1 MPLQSD
7 KLRLLRRIP
16 DIRFEEEPRGY
27 SKDQVDRVLANLA
40 PLADEI
46 ERLQARLS
54 EAENR
59 AAAAEARLVEARS
72 PSRAA
77 APDMPPA
84 PQPDFDETLRN
95 TLVSAQ
101 RQADTTIREAKEEAE
116 RLRTEAEFQSNALLA
131 DARDQ
136 SAEMTTEAVA
146 YRERLMSEAAAERA
160 RLLEEARE
168 EARKRLEAVE
178 TELSEAHDS
187 ERARLLG
194 QIAELEETHALLQQD
209 VHRFEEH
216 LAARSAQV
224 KAALEDIS
232 IVLED
237 PQRLRSNDGIEPAEL
252 KEFNADNYPPIAVE
266 VVALNELEAE
276 AQTSAEATVKPED
289 PISAADLD
297 VLAPDAEVDVDE
309 GVELDLDDGL
319 AVQTG
324 DLDPAEIA
332 QTSELPQIQP
342 EGADEAPASIV
353 DLDAVDDKVEVIG
366 DPQLGVET
374 QVVPPPPVPSAEAE
388 PVSNG
393 DGATGD
399 PFLDELRRV
408 TTEDPESD
416 DAISDFLD
424 DKQDRG
430 GGGWFGRGRGR

>member
-46 ERLQARLS
+46 ERLQTRLG

-59 AAAAEARLVEARS
+59 AASAEARLVEARS
-72 PSRAA
+72 PSRSV

-146 YRERLMSEAAAERA
+146 YRERLMAEAAAERT
-160 RLLEEARE
+160 RLLEEARD
-168 EARKRLEAVE
+168 EARKRLETVE
-178 TELSEAHDS
+178 TQLTEAHEG
-187 ERARLLG
+187 ERTRLIS
-194 QIAELEETHALLQQD
+194 QIGELEETHALLQKD
-209 VHRFEEH
+209 VDRFESH
-216 LAARSAQV
+216 LASRCADVQ
-224 KAALEDIS
+224 AALNEITV
-232 IVLED
+232 VLED
-237 PQRLRSNDGIEPAEL
+237 PTRLRNNEGIEPAEL
-252 KEFNADNYPPIAVE
+252 REFNPDTYPPVAVE
-266 VVALNELEAE
+266 VVALNELEVE
-276 AQTSAEATVKPED
+276 ARTSAEATAKAND
-289 PISAADLD
+289 TISAADLD
-297 VLAPDAEVDVDE
+297 VLAPDPDADVDE
-309 GVELDLDDGL
+309 GVELLLDDGL

-324 DLDPAEIA
+324 DIDPAEIA
-332 QTSELPQIQP
+332 VNGDGEVRERSEM
-342 EGADEAPASIV
+342 V
-353 DLDAVDDKVEVIG
+353 DLADGSGDEGNGDG
-366 DPQLGVET
+366 DPQLGVDT
-374 QVVPPPPVPSAEAE
+374 QVIPPPPAPEEDAAVLAG
-388 PVSNG
+388 G
-393 DGATGD
+393 DDTREVDTGD

-408 TTEDPESD
+408 TTEDPNQD
-416 DAISDFLD
+416 DAISEFFEE
-424 DKQDRG
+424 KQDRG
-430 GGGWFGRGRGR
+430 GGGWFGRRR

>member
-46 ERLQARLS
+46 ERLQTRLS
-54 EAENR
+54 EAETR
-59 AAAAEARLVEARS
+59 AASAEARLVEARS
-72 PSRAA
+72 PSPSA

-101 RQADTTIREAKEEAE
+101 RQADTTVREAKEEAE

-146 YRERLMSEAAAERA
+146 YRERLMGEAATERT
-160 RLLEEARE
+160 RLLEEARD
-168 EARKRLEAVE
+168 EAKNRLESVE
-178 TELSEAHDS
+178 TELAQAHET
-187 ERARLLG
+187 EREKLVT
-194 QIAELEETHALLQQD
+194 QIAELEETHDLLQGD
-209 VHRFEEH
+209 VNRFEEH

-232 IVLED
+232 VVLDD
-237 PQRLRSNDGIEPAEL
+237 PKRLRNEDGIEPAQL
-252 KEFNADNYPPIAVE
+252 KEFNAENYPPIAVE

-276 AQTSAEATVKPED
+276 AAAAVEATADTED
-289 PISAADLD
+289 TISAADLD
-297 VLAPDAEVDVDE
+297 VLAPDMGADVDE
-309 GVELDLDDGL
+309 GVDIDLSDGV
-319 AVQTG
+319 AV
-324 DLDPAEIA
+324 
-332 QTSELPQIQP
+332 S
-342 EGADEAPASIV
+342 ADES
-353 DLDAVDDKVEVIG
+353 VEVIDIVDEEPED

-374 QVVPPPPVPSAEAE
+374 QVVVPPPAPEAEAVE
-388 PVSNG
+388 GGGLELMADVATEEAG
-393 DGATGD
+393 ETGD

-408 TTEDPESD
+408 TNEDPGEE

-430 GGGWFGRGRGR
+430 GGGWFGRRK

>member
-46 ERLQARLS
+46 ERLQSRLS

-72 PSRAA
+72 PSRSA

-160 RLLEEARE
+160 RLLEEARD

-178 TELSEAHDS
+178 TELATAHDS
-187 ERARLLG
+187 ERTRLLG
-194 QIAELEETHALLQQD
+194 QITELEETHALLQQD
-209 VHRFEEH
+209 VLRFEEH
-216 LAARSAQV
+216 LSLRSAQV

-232 IVLED
+232 VVLED
-237 PQRLRSNDGIEPAEL
+237 PKRLRSSDGIEPAQL

-276 AQTSAEATVKPED
+276 AHTSVEATEKAED
-289 PISAADLD
+289 TISAADLD
-297 VLAPDAEVDVDE
+297 VLAPDPNVDVDE
-309 GVELDLDDGL
+309 GIDHDLGDGL

-324 DLDPAEIA
+324 DFDPAEIVD
-332 QTSELPQIQP
+332 SGDVP
-342 EGADEAPASIV
+342 ADDDGEPTDGMV
-353 DLDAVDDKVEVIG
+353 DVDAAEDVDVIG
-366 DPQLGVET
+366 DPQLGVDT
-374 QVVPPPPVPSAEAE
+374 QVIPPPPAPSGEAEAAA
-388 PVSNG
+388 NG
-393 DGATGD
+393 DGVTGD

-416 DAISDFLD
+416 DAIADFLD

-430 GGGWFGRGRGR
+430 GGGWFGRGRGG

>member
-84 PQPDFDETLRN
+84 PLPDFDETLRN

-160 RLLEEARE
+160 RLLEEARD
-168 EARKRLEAVE
+168 EARKRLESVE
-178 TELSEAHDS
+178 AELSEAHDS
-187 ERARLLG
+187 ERTRLLG
-194 QIAELEETHALLQQD
+194 QITELEETHSLLQQD
-209 VHRFEEH
+209 VARFEEH

-224 KAALEDIS
+224 KAALEDVAS
-232 IVLED
+232 VLED
-237 PQRLRSNDGIEPAEL
+237 PKRLRSNDGIEPAQL

-276 AQTSAEATVKPED
+276 ANTSAEATVKVED

-297 VLAPDAEVDVDE
+297 VLAPDPSADVDE
-309 GVELDLDDGL
+309 GVDVDLDDGL

-324 DLDPAEIA
+324 DFDPADVAETA
-332 QTSELPQIQP
+332 DVPESDQTVTL
-342 EGADEAPASIV
+342 
-353 DLDAVDDKVEVIG
+353 EVSDGEDTDMTG

-374 QVVPPPPVPSAEAE
+374 QVIPPPPAPADEADAAT
-388 PVSNG
+388 NG
-393 DGATGD
+393 DGVTGD

-408 TTEDPESD
+408 TTEEPTSD

>member
-46 ERLQARLS
+46 ERLQTRLG

-59 AAAAEARLVEARS
+59 AASAEARLVEARS
-72 PSRAA
+72 PSRSV

-146 YRERLMSEAAAERA
+146 YRERLMAEAAAERT
-160 RLLEEARE
+160 RLLEEARD
-168 EARKRLEAVE
+168 EARKRLESVE
-178 TELSEAHDS
+178 KELAEAHDS
-187 ERARLLG
+187 ERTRLIS
-194 QIAELEETHALLQQD
+194 QIGELEETHDLLQKD
-209 VHRFEEH
+209 VDRFEEH
-216 LAARSAQV
+216 LAARCADVQ
-224 KAALEDIS
+224 AALNDIS
-232 IVLED
+232 FVLED
-237 PQRLRSNDGIEPAEL
+237 PTRLRNNDGIEAAEL
-252 KEFNADNYPPIAVE
+252 KEFNAEKYPPVAVE
-266 VVALNELEAE
+266 VVALNELEVE
-276 AQTSAEATVKPED
+276 ARTSAEATAKTD
-289 PISAADLD
+289 DTISAADLD
-297 VLAPDAEVDVDE
+297 VLAPDPDADVDE

-324 DLDPAEIA
+324 DIDLAEVAVTGDVEIEQAANSQLAEDPA
-332 QTSELPQIQP
+332 
-342 EGADEAPASIV
+342 ADHNG
-353 DLDAVDDKVEVIG
+353 DG
-366 DPQLGVET
+366 DPQLGVDT
-374 QVVPPPPVPSAEAE
+374 QVIAPPPVPGPEDEAIVLANSE
-388 PVSNG
+388 VG
-393 DGATGD
+393 ADGATGD

-408 TTEDPESD
+408 TTEDPNPD
-416 DAISDFLD
+416 DAISEFFDEQ
-424 DKQDRG
+424 QDRG
-430 GGGWFGRGRGR
+430 GGGWFGRRR

>member
-72 PSRAA
+72 PSRSA

-160 RLLEEARE
+160 RLLEEARD

-187 ERARLLG
+187 ERTRLLG

-209 VHRFEEH
+209 VLRFEEH
-216 LAARSAQV
+216 LSARSAQV
-224 KAALEDIS
+224 KAALEDIAV
-232 IVLED
+232 VLED
-237 PQRLRSNDGIEPAEL
+237 PKRLRSNDGIEPAQL

-276 AQTSAEATVKPED
+276 AQTSVEATVKAED
-289 PISAADLD
+289 TISAADLD
-297 VLAPDAEVDVDE
+297 VLAPDLEADVDE
-309 GVELDLDDGL
+309 GVDLDLDDGL

-324 DLDPAEIA
+324 DFDPGEFVNTGDVPADVAEA
-332 QTSELPQIQP
+332 GV
-342 EGADEAPASIV
+342 GATDGIV
-353 DLDAVDDKVEVIG
+353 DLDAADVEIIG
-366 DPQLGVET
+366 DPQLGVDT
-374 QVVPPPPVPSAEAE
+374 QVIPPPPAPSAEAE
-388 PVSNG
+388 ANG

-408 TTEDPESD
+408 TTEEPESD
-416 DAISDFLD
+416 DAIADFLD

-430 GGGWFGRGRGR
+430 GGGWFGRGRG

>member
-46 ERLQARLS
+46 ERLQNRLG

-59 AAAAEARLVEARS
+59 AASAEARLVEARS
-72 PSRAA
+72 PSRAV

-146 YRERLMSEAAAERA
+146 YRERLMAEAAAERT

-168 EARKRLEAVE
+168 EARKRLESVE
-178 TELSEAHDS
+178 KELAEAHDS
-187 ERARLLG
+187 ERLRLIN
-194 QIAELEETHALLQQD
+194 QIGELEETHDLLQKD
-209 VHRFEEH
+209 VDRFESH
-216 LAARSAQV
+216 LAARCADVQ
-224 KAALEDIS
+224 AALADITT
-232 IVLED
+232 VLED
-237 PQRLRSNDGIEPAEL
+237 PTRLRNEEGIQAAEL
-252 KEFNADNYPPIAVE
+252 KEFDADNYPPVAVE
-266 VVALNELEAE
+266 VVSLNELEEE
-276 AQTSAEATVKPED
+276 AKTSAEATAKSD
-289 PISAADLD
+289 DTISAADLD
-297 VLAPDAEVDVDE
+297 VLAPDLTADVDE
-309 GVELDLDDGL
+309 GIDINLEDGL

-324 DLDPAEIA
+324 EVDPA
-332 QTSELPQIQP
+332 
-342 EGADEAPASIV
+342 DVASAATG
-353 DLDAVDDKVEVIG
+353 DG
-366 DPQLGVET
+366 DPQLGVDT
-374 QVVPPPPVPSAEAE
+374 QVIPAPAEEALATANGE
-388 PVSNG
+388 VEG
-393 DGATGD
+393 DGETGD

-408 TTEDPESD
+408 TTEDPNPD
-416 DAISDFLD
+416 DAISDFFD
-424 DKQDRG
+424 DKQDRS
-430 GGGWFGRGRGR
+430 GGGWFGRRK